1 MKTITTRVVISIRDA
16 ADTVIK
22 ATELDLSLHVC
33 PPPSSPVI
41 QAESVSS
48 NLPFFS
54 HVSHFVGSLS
64 HTLQLSTWHS
74 LEEEREREREREYY
88 IHKYNI

>member
-1 MKTITTRVVISIRDA
+1 MKTITMRVVISIRDA
-16 ADTVIK
+16 AGTVIT
-22 ATELDLSLHVC
+22 ADLSLHVC

-74 LEEEREREREREYY
+74 LRKRERERVCVCVYY
-88 IHKYNI
+88 IHS